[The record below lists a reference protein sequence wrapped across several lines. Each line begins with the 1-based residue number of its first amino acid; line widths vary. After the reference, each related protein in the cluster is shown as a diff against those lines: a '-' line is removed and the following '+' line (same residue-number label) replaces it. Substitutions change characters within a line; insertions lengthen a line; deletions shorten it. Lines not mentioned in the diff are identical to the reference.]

1 MRVLNR
7 FLVVAV
13 AVLAGTALAGGQPPA
28 DPVPTKLTVPGLDCM
43 SCAKKAGD
51 KLYAV
56 PGVGEVKVDLK
67 AKLLIVTPKQGATMS
82 PRSLWEAVDKA
93 GYEPTKLD
101 GPGGSFTT
109 KPKT

>member
-1 MRVLNR
+1 MTMLSR
-7 FLVVAV
+7 FLVAAVAAV
-13 AVLAGTALAGGQPPA
+13 AVPAFVGGQPPA
-28 DPVPTKLTVPGLDCM
+28 EPAPTKLTVPGLDCM

-56 PGVGEVKVDLK
+56 PGVGEVKVDIK
-67 AKLLIVTPKQGATMS
+67 AKVLIVTPKQGAAMS

-93 GYEPTKLD
+93 GYEPTKLE
-101 GPGGSFTT
+101 GPAGSFTS

>member
-1 MRVLNR
+1 MRMSNQVR
-7 FLVVAV
+7 MVAAAV
-13 AVLAGTALAGGQPPA
+13 AVLAFGGMLRAA

-56 PGVGEVKVDLK
+56 PGVGEVKVDIK
-67 AKLLIVTPKQGATMS
+67 AKVLIVTPKPGAAMS

-93 GYEPTKLD
+93 GYEPTKLE
-101 GPGGSFTT
+101 GPDGSFTT

>member
-1 MRVLNR
+1 MRMLNR
-7 FLVVAV
+7 FLVVALA
-13 AVLAGTALAGGQPPA
+13 AVSVPAFVSGQPPA

-56 PGVGEVKVDLK
+56 PGVGEVKVDIK
-67 AKLLIVTPKQGATMS
+67 AKLLIVTPKQGAVMS

-93 GYEPTKLD
+93 GYEPTKLE
-101 GPGGSFTT
+101 GPGGSFTA

>member
-7 FLVVAV
+7 VLVVAV
-13 AVLAGTALAGGQPPA
+13 AVAAGATFAGGQPPA
-28 DPVPTKLTVPGLDCM
+28 GPVPTKMTVPGLDCM

-56 PGVGEVKVDLK
+56 PGVGEVKADVK
-67 AKLLIVTPKQGATMS
+67 AKLLIVTPKPGAAMS

-93 GYEPTKLD
+93 GYAPSRLEGPD
-101 GPGGSFTT
+101 GTFTT

>member
-1 MRVLNR
+1 MRMLNR
-7 FLVVAV
+7 LLVVAV
-13 AVLAGTALAGGQPPA
+13 AAVAVLAFGGVNRAA

-56 PGVGEVKVDLK
+56 PGVGEVKVDIK
-67 AKLLIVTPKQGATMS
+67 AKLLIVTPKQGAAMS

-93 GYEPTKLD
+93 GYEPTKLE
-101 GPGGSFTT
+101 GPAGSFTA
-109 KPKT
+109 KPKS

>member
-1 MRVLNR
+1 MRMLNR
-7 FLVVAV
+7 LLVVAV
-13 AVLAGTALAGGQPPA
+13 ALVTGTTFAGGQPPA

-56 PGVGEVKVDLK
+56 PGVGDVKVDIK
-67 AKLLIVTPKQGATMS
+67 AKLLIVTPKQGAAMS

-93 GYEPTKLD
+93 GYEPAKLE
-101 GPGGSFTT
+101 GPAGNFTA
-109 KPKT
+109 KPKS